1 MMSKFNELI
10 NGEKPVLVDFYATW
24 CSPCKLLAPNLVAA
38 KEELGDLV
46 SIVKIDVDA
55 NQEAAAVYQVR
66 SVPTLLLFK
75 NGKVLWRQSGVVSAE
90 EIVSIIRQKM

>member
-1 MMSKFNELI
+1 MSKFNELI
-10 NGEKPVLVDFYATW
+10 NGDNLVLVDFYATW

-38 KEELGDLV
+38 KEELGNKV
-46 SIVKIDVDA
+46 SIIKIDVDA